1 MPAPLGLHI
10 DTGKVQGEVHV
21 KTAYI
26 KGGKGF
32 AVKVATGF
40 YGNTLLGLPNSSGMV
55 LYLDSQTGQVQ
66 AIFADNGYLTD
77 LRTALAGAAATKRLA
92 LTRPMTVGIVG
103 TAGIQARWQLRAIAL
118 VREMRQVFVF
128 GRNASATAAFISEMK
143 PVISADICRANTIS
157 ELVQHSDVVVT
168 TTPSREPL
176 IKAEDLHPGLHITA
190 MGSDGPGKRELES
203 EVVAHADV
211 IVCDSYDQCRRL
223 GELQQADFPRERVI
237 ELGELTSGMRKGRS
251 HDSQI
256 SICDLTGTGV
266 QDSAICRICFFR
278 AAAGDKGSGKTVIRP
293 AREERTRIYEADPKR
308 ISRSQQQGCGC
319 GHDCLASSVPGRRR
333 KRRRHTEFPGGP

>member
-1 MPAPLGLHI
+1 MAGLRVFYEPEIREVAVLNQASLACIEVAFSDLAAGRVIMPAPLGLHI
-10 DTGKVQGEVHV
+10 DTDKVQGEVHV

-26 KGGKGF
+26 KGRKGF

-40 YGNTLLGLPNSSGMV
+40 YGNSLLGLPNSSGMV

-77 LRTALAGAAATKRLA
+77 LRTALAGAVAAKHLA
-92 LTRPMTVGIVG
+92 LARPLTVGIVG
-103 TAGIQARWQLRAIAL
+103 TGIQARWQLNAIAL
-118 VREMRQVFVF
+118 VREVRQVFVF
-128 GRNASATAAFISEMK
+128 GRNASATAAFISKMK
-143 PVISADICRANTIS
+143 SVISADIRRANTIS

-190 MGSDGPGKRELES
+190 MGSDGPGKQELDPEI
-203 EVVAHADV
+203 VAHADV
-211 IVCDSYDQCRRL
+211 MVCDSYDQCRRL
-223 GELQQADFPRERVI
+223 GELQKADVPRERVV

-256 SICDLTGTGV
+256 SDM
-266 QDSAICRICFFR
+266 
-278 AAAGDKGSGKTVIRP
+278 
-293 AREERTRIYEADPKR
+293 
-308 ISRSQQQGCGC
+308 
-319 GHDCLASSVPGRRR
+319 
-333 KRRRHTEFPGGP
+333 